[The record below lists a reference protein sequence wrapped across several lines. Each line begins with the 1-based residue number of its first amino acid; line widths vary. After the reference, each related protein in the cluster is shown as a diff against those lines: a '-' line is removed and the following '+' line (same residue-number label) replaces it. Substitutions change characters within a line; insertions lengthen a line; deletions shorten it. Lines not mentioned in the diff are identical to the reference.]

1 MGRRCAGFSI
11 RGSTSGRSASPRHKC
26 WDWRSRR
33 FSRCPPPQVRRSGT
47 ERCSDARHPR
57 FPARNQWT
65 AARPEGANWSAGGN
79 RISDFSL
86 EHGREVVIGSAPHPN
101 RADRNLC
108 FDGLNI
114 LARVQSEGKQL
125 DFIFDT
131 GNGAGTQLWERFSN
145 DFATIVKE
153 RSVRESKRVTRI
165 GGSNYREATV
175 LPEIHLRVGGFE
187 ASLQPANI
195 FARPVGNE
203 FQHGNLGMDL
213 LSQAHSV
220 SVDFKAMSLVLQ

>member
-1 MGRRCAGFSI
+1 MLVIPDSQPAMNGLRPGQ
-11 RGSTSGRSASPRHKC
+11 RGLIGLPVAIAFQTFRWSTDGK
-26 WDWRSRR
+26 
-33 FSRCPPPQVRRSGT
+33 F
-47 ERCSDARHPR
+47 
-57 FPARNQWT
+57 
-65 AARPEGANWSAGGN
+65 
-79 RISDFSL
+79 
-86 EHGREVVIGSAPHPN
+86 VIGSAPHPN

-153 RSVRESKRVTRI
+153 RGVRESKRVTRI

-220 SVDFKAMSLVLQ
+220 SVDFKSMSLVLQ

>member
-11 RGSTSGRSASPRHKC
+11 RGSAV
-26 WDWRSRR
+26 
-33 FSRCPPPQVRRSGT
+33 VRRLKFGEVELNDVPMLVIPDSQ
-47 ERCSDARHPR
+47 
-57 FPARNQWT
+57 PAMNGL
-65 AARPEGANWSAGGN
+65 RPGQRGLIGLPVAIAFQTFRWSTDGK
-79 RISDFSL
+79 F
-86 EHGREVVIGSAPHPN
+86 VIGSAPHPN

-125 DFIFDT
+125 DFVFDT

-153 RSVRESKRVTRI
+153 RGVRESKRVTQI
-165 GGSNYREATV
+165 GGSNYREAIV